1 MFTFM
6 DHQFVFG
13 KKGFVTANLIA
24 HKVQLLGMNV
34 GLVSPPTRSCAVPE
48 KRKYKFKFNLS
59 ISTFHAYFSK
69 NNCEYAHNTKYIFL
83 FEWFISLFSHW
94 HCVSSFWNYQ
104 KWHGNFFKITCIKM
118 VYLKKEYQIIILEDK

>member
-48 KRKYKFKFNLS
+48 KRKENTYS
-59 ISTFHAYFSK
+59 ISQ
-69 NNCEYAHNTKYIFL
+69 L
-83 FEWFISLFSHW
+83 FIPIHKQQL
-94 HCVSSFWNYQ
+94 
-104 KWHGNFFKITCIKM
+104 
-118 VYLKKEYQIIILEDK
+118 